1 MSSDEHAHHAQ
12 EFSFFGQVN
21 GRLGRVTRND
31 MQHSMVVVEDANSSS
46 IVGFLEIGMLPRP
59 TSSEENAL
67 GRLAGSGVPE
77 EDKDTAV
84 SMDRDGDLVEDRG
97 EDAGDTAI
105 RRTPDVAYLANV
117 VVDRNQR
124 RRGIGRTMVNAAM
137 QIVRELWPDEDRIY
151 VTVEKARGD
160 CIQSVV
166 MNIVVQCAV
175 GTVGRCWY

>member
-1 MSSDEHAHHAQ
+1 
-12 EFSFFGQVN
+12 
-21 GRLGRVTRND
+21 
-31 MQHSMVVVEDANSSS
+31 MVVVEDTISGS

-59 TSSEENAL
+59 TSSEKNAL
-67 GRLAGSGVPE
+67 GRLAGPGAPE
-77 EDKDTAV
+77 EDKDTAM
-84 SMDRDGDLVEDRG
+84 STNRDGDVVEDRDQ
-97 EDAGDTAI
+97 DAGDTAI

-160 CIQSVV
+160 CIQNVV
-166 MNIVVQCAV
+166 II
-175 GTVGRCWY
+175 